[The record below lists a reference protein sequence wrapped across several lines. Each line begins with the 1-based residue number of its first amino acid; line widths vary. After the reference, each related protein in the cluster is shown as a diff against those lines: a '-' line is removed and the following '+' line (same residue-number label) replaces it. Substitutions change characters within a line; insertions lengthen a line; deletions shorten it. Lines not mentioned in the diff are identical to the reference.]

1 MVNFKLGEEVRNEVI
16 NMSRARDKEKN
27 LSSQQDLQLWPS
39 VHRSDA
45 LTTEL
50 RRIRGELCHIQS
62 SCVRPSDRCTEGHRF
77 NSCPALRFFLCLML
91 CSWHVDHITSHSF
104 TELKV
109 YLLSLFITYI
119 TISYFVLFGMII
131 RNDHV
136 HFPWSLCMTLPIG
149 RTHVIH
155 EPCNKPFSPQVLR
168 SSVVR
173 ASDRCTES
181 HRFNTCRGL
190 RCFLCPM
197 LLTCWSHHFWRYKP
211 DTTRVE

>member
-77 NSCPALRFFLCLML
+77 NSCPGLRFFLCLML
-91 CSWHVDHITSHSF
+91 CSWHVITSLLISSPSLKF
-104 TELKV
+104 TFFL
-109 YLLSLFITYI
+109 YLSHTWRFH
-119 TISYFVLFGMII
+119 ISYFSEWSFGMIMSI
-131 RNDHV
+131 FHDLYV
-136 HFPWSLCMTLPIG
+136 W
-149 RTHVIH
+149 
-155 EPCNKPFSPQVLR
+155 PCP
-168 SSVVR
+168 
-173 ASDRCTES
+173 
-181 HRFNTCRGL
+181 
-190 RCFLCPM
+190 
-197 LLTCWSHHFWRYKP
+197 
-211 DTTRVE
+211 